1 MSEIVNCVR
10 RVAGRELVYHTIP
23 VRTIAFYTGIEYSRG
38 KIAIFPLPN
47 DNLSEDQELP
57 KSWSCELVQKQWAK
71 KLKKIEQVLK
81 YQFAFDWLSMSF
93 IFSISRFLIQLTNL
107 IIGYK
112 YCASSSVLSFVKIVL
127 KVGRIVQNMAKF
139 PTRVAQDSD
148 VRITIGQRM
157 WLHLSLSQKLCFQH

>member
-1 MSEIVNCVR
+1 MICIVNCVI

-47 DNLSEDQELP
+47 DDLSEDQELL

-81 YQFAFDWLSMSF
+81 VQFAFDWLSTSF
-93 IFSISRFLIQLTNL
+93 IL
-107 IIGYK
+107 
-112 YCASSSVLSFVKIVL
+112 A
-127 KVGRIVQNMAKF
+127 
-139 PTRVAQDSD
+139 
-148 VRITIGQRM
+148 
-157 WLHLSLSQKLCFQH
+157 